1 MWRYLP
7 DYVRRGDDTIE
18 RYGMGY
24 SVESVTLPVELQEI
38 LMQIEEE
45 RGVRSVKEPEFFL
58 GGGYLWI

>member
-1 MWRYLP
+1 M
-7 DYVRRGDDTIE
+7 RRGDDTIE

-45 RGVRSVKEPEFFL
+45 RG
-58 GGGYLWI
+58 YDQ